1 MFLVLATIYMK
12 GHENRHINATFTTNI
27 MNYTCVYAYFSTFVP
42 GNYLNRTDFNTMHY
56 FSRLENTIKSNWN
69 GIAVANYRGESF
81 TYGELATQ
89 IARFHV
95 FFEAVGL
102 KKGDKVALCAK
113 NSARWGITFF
123 AANTY
128 EAVLVPILA
137 DFHPESVNSL
147 VDHSESKVLLTDT
160 DIWTKLD
167 ITKMP
172 QIQAVFSSSDFSLL
186 YAADEK
192 IQKACDELDAMF
204 AAKYPNGFSAEYVSY
219 PTDNDKELAII
230 NYTSGTT
237 SAPKGVMLRYE
248 CVSENVSFGQKRLP
262 CGLGD
267 TLVSMLPMA
276 HMYGMMFELI
286 YPVCNGAAI
295 YYLGKTPTPALLLG
309 ALKEI
314 KPYLVITVP
323 LVMEKIFKSK
333 VAPIVNKPVMKVVCA
348 IPGLNQVIFKKVRNT
363 LLEAFG
369 GRIREIVMG
378 GAALN
383 PDVEKWFRRF
393 KLPFTVGYG
402 MTEAAPL
409 LAYEDWWEFAPKSCG
424 KAVDSVEVRIDSED
438 PYTKVGEIQAKGI
451 SLMSGYYKNEEA
463 TAAAFTE
470 DGWMRTGDLGLLD
483 KKGNIYI
490 KGRSKNM
497 ILSANGQNIYP
508 EEIEAVVNN
517 QPYVIE
523 SVVVDRGAKLVA
535 LIYADADAMKA
546 AGVDEQ
552 TFKAQVIAEVNVSM
566 PAYSKIGLVEIMA
579 EPFEKTPKMSIKRFM
594 YK

>member
-1 MFLVLATIYMK
+1 MK
-12 GHENRHINATFTTNI
+12 
-27 MNYTCVYAYFSTFVP
+27 
-42 GNYLNRTDFNTMHY
+42 HY
-56 FSRLENTIKSNWN
+56 FTRLEESIKANWERPAL
-69 GIAVANYRGESF
+69 GNYRGELF
-81 TYGELATQ
+81 TFGELATQ
-89 IARFHV
+89 IAKFHV
-95 FFEAVGL
+95 FFEAIGL

-113 NSARWGITFF
+113 NSARWGVTFF

-128 EAVLVPILA
+128 EAVVVPILA
-137 DFHPESVNSL
+137 DFHPESINSL
-147 VDHSESKVLLTDT
+147 VDHSESKVLLTDS
-160 DIWTKLD
+160 DIWAKLD

-172 QIQAVFSSSDFSLL
+172 TIQAVISSSDFSLL
-186 YAADEK
+186 YAADPAIQEASDNLEK
-192 IQKACDELDAMF
+192 LFTEKYPAGF
-204 AAKYPNGFSAEYVSY
+204 AASDVTYPI
-219 PTDNDKELAII
+219 DNDKDLAII

-248 CVSENVSFGQKRLP
+248 CISANVTFGQKRLTSYP
-262 CGLGD
+262 ED
-267 TLVSMLPMA
+267 KIVSMLPMA

-286 YPVCNGAAI
+286 YPLCGGSSI

-309 ALKEI
+309 AMKEVQ
-314 KPYLVITVP
+314 PYLVITVP

-333 VAPIVNKPVMKVVCA
+333 VAPIVNKPVMKVLCA

-363 LLEAFG
+363 LLNAFG
-369 GRIREIVMG
+369 GKVREIVMG

-383 PDVEKWFRRF
+383 PDVEKWFKRF

-409 LAYEDWWEFAPKSCG
+409 MAYEDWWEFASKSCG
-424 KAVDSVEVRIDSED
+424 KAIDTVEVRIDSED
-438 PYTKVGEIQAKGI
+438 PYTKVGEIQARGMNI
-451 SLMSGYYKNEEA
+451 MSGYYKNEEA
-463 TAAAFTE
+463 TKAAFTE

-483 KKGNIYI
+483 KKGNIFI

-508 EEIEAVVNN
+508 EEIEAALNN

-535 LIYADADAMKA
+535 LVYMDKDSLTA
-546 AGVDEQ
+546 AQIDPEMYKVSLM
-552 TFKAQVIAEVNVSM
+552 AEVNKSM
-566 PAYSKIGLVEIMA
+566 PSYSKIGLVEIMS

>member
-1 MFLVLATIYMK
+1 MK
-12 GHENRHINATFTTNI
+12 HYFTRLEEAMKANWERP
-27 MNYTCVYAYFSTFVP
+27 AL
-42 GNYLNRTDFNTMHY
+42 GNY
-56 FSRLENTIKSNWN
+56 K
-69 GIAVANYRGESF
+69 GELF
-81 TYGELATQ
+81 TFGELASN
-89 IARFHV
+89 IEKLHIL
-95 FFEAVGL
+95 FETAGL
-102 KKGDKVALCAK
+102 KKGHKVALCAK
-113 NSARWGITFF
+113 NSARWGVAFF

-128 EAVLVPILA
+128 EAVVVPILA
-137 DFHPESVNSL
+137 DFHPGSVNSL
-147 VDHSESKVLLTDT
+147 VDHSESTVLFTDS
-160 DIWTKLD
+160 DIWKKLD

-172 QIQAVFSSSDFSLL
+172 TVKAVVSTADFKLL
-186 YAADEK
+186 YAATEK
-192 IQKACDELDAMF
+192 IQAASDNLDTLF
-204 AAKYPNGFSAEYVSY
+204 AEKYPNGFKPEHISY
-219 PTDNDKELAII
+219 PTGNDKDLAII

-248 CVSENVSFGQKRLP
+248 CLSANVEFGQKRLP
-262 CGLGD
+262 SYPED
-267 TLVSMLPMA
+267 KIVSMLPMA

-286 YPVCNGAAI
+286 YPLCGGSSI

-309 ALKEI
+309 AMAEV

-333 VAPIVNKPVMKVVCA
+333 VAPVVNKPAMKILCA
-348 IPGLNQVIFKKVRNT
+348 IPGVNQLIFKKVRNN
-363 LLEAFG
+363 LLNAFG
-369 GRIREIVMG
+369 GKVREIVMG

-409 LAYEDWWEFAPKSCG
+409 LAYEDWWEFASKSCG

-438 PYTKVGEIQAKGI
+438 PYNKVGEIQAKGI

-463 TAAAFTE
+463 TSASFTA
-470 DGWMRTGDLGLLD
+470 DGWMRTGDLGVID
-483 KKGNIYI
+483 KKGNIFI

-517 QPYVIE
+517 QPYVVE
-523 SVVVDRGAKLVA
+523 SVVVDRGSRLVA
-535 LIYADADAMKA
+535 LVYLDAEKLKADAADAEAYK
-546 AGVDEQ
+546 GVLMN
-552 TFKAQVIAEVNVSM
+552 EVNKSM
-566 PAYSKIGLVEIMA
+566 PSYSKINAVEVMA

>member
-1 MFLVLATIYMK
+1 MK
-12 GHENRHINATFTTNI
+12 
-27 MNYTCVYAYFSTFVP
+27 
-42 GNYLNRTDFNTMHY
+42 HY
-56 FSRLENTIKSNWN
+56 FTRLEEAMKANW
-69 GIAVANYRGESF
+69 GRPALGNYRGELF
-81 TYGELATQ
+81 TFGEVAEN
-89 IARFHV
+89 IAKLHV
-95 FFEAVGL
+95 LYEAVGL

-113 NSARWGITFF
+113 NSARWGIAFF
-123 AANTY
+123 SANTY
-128 EAVLVPILA
+128 EAVVVPILA
-137 DFHPESVNSL
+137 DYHPDSVNSL
-147 VDHSESKVLLTDT
+147 VDHSESTVLFTDT
-160 DIWTKLD
+160 DIWNKLD
-167 ITKMP
+167 IAKMP
-172 QIQAVFSSSDFSLL
+172 KVKAVVSTADFKLL

-192 IQKACDELDAMF
+192 IQSANDNLQALFD
-204 AAKYPNGFSAEYVSY
+204 AKYPNGFTAADVSY

-248 CVSENVSFGQKRLP
+248 CISANVAFGQKRLP
-262 CGLGD
+262 SYPED
-267 TLVSMLPMA
+267 KIVSMLPMA

-286 YPVCNGAAI
+286 YPLCGGSSI

-309 ALKEI
+309 AMAEV

-333 VAPIVNKPVMKVVCA
+333 VAPIVNKPVMKVVTA
-348 IPGLNQVIFKKVRNT
+348 IPGLNQIIFKRVRT
-363 LLEAFG
+363 SLLNAFG
-369 GRIREIVMG
+369 GNVREIVMG

-383 PDVEKWFRRF
+383 PDVEKWFRKF

-409 LAYEDWWEFAPKSCG
+409 MAYEDWWDFASKSCG
-424 KAVDSVEVRIDSED
+424 KAIDTVEVRIDSED
-438 PYTKVGEIQAKGI
+438 PYNKVGEIQARGMNI
-451 SLMSGYYKNEEA
+451 MSGYYKNEEA
-463 TAAAFTE
+463 TKAAFTE

-483 KKGNIYI
+483 EKGNIFI

-508 EEIEAVVNN
+508 EEIEAAVNN

-523 SVVVDRGAKLVA
+523 SVVVDRGARLVA
-535 LIYADADAMKA
+535 LIYMDSEKA
-546 AGVDEQ
+546 KAEGVDLEEYKK
-552 TFKAQVIAEVNVSM
+552 TIMAEVNKSM
-566 PAYSKIGLVEIMA
+566 PAYSKLNVVEYMA

>member
-1 MFLVLATIYMK
+1 MK
-12 GHENRHINATFTTNI
+12 
-27 MNYTCVYAYFSTFVP
+27 
-42 GNYLNRTDFNTMHY
+42 HY
-56 FSRLENTIKSNWN
+56 FTRLEEAIKNNWDRPALGN
-69 GIAVANYRGESF
+69 FRGELF
-81 TYGELATQ
+81 TFGEFATQ
-89 IARFHV
+89 IEKFHV
-95 FFEAVGL
+95 FFEAIGL

-128 EAVLVPILA
+128 EAVVVPILA
-137 DFHPESVNSL
+137 DFHPDSVNNL
-147 VDHSESKVLLTDT
+147 VDHSESAILLTDT
-160 DIWTKLD
+160 DIWNKLD

-172 QIQAVFSSSDFSLL
+172 TVKAVISSSDFSLL
-186 YAADEK
+186 YAADENITK
-192 IQKACDELDAMF
+192 INEQLDTLIAE
-204 AAKYPNGFSAEYVSY
+204 KYPDGYTAANVSFA
-219 PTDNDKELAII
+219 TDNEKNLAII

-248 CVSENVSFGQKRLP
+248 CISANVEFGQKWLP
-262 CGLGD
+262 SVPED
-267 TLVSMLPMA
+267 KIVSMLPMA

-286 YPVCNGAAI
+286 YPLCGGSSI

-309 ALKEI
+309 AMAEV

-333 VAPIVNKPVMKVVCA
+333 VAPVINKPIMKVICA
-348 IPGLNQVIFKKVRNT
+348 IPGLNQIIFKKIRTT
-363 LLEAFG
+363 LLNAFG
-369 GRIREIVMG
+369 GNVRAIVMG

-383 PDVEKWFRRF
+383 PDVEKWFKKF

-409 LAYEDWWEFAPKSCG
+409 LAYEGWWDFASKSCG
-424 KAVDSVEVRIDSED
+424 KCVDSVEVRIDSED
-438 PYTKVGEIQAKGI
+438 PYNKVGEIQAKGY

-463 TAAAFTE
+463 TKAAFTE

-483 KKGNIYI
+483 KKGNIFI

-523 SVVVDRGAKLVA
+523 SVVVDRGARLAALV
-535 LIYADADAMKA
+535 YMDAEKA
-546 AGVDEQ
+546 KSEGVNLDEY
-552 TFKAQVIAEVNVSM
+552 KAVIMTEVNKSM
-566 PAYSKIGLVEIMA
+566 PAYSKLNIVEFMDQ
-579 EPFEKTPKMSIKRFM
+579 PFEKTPKMSIKRFM

>member
-1 MFLVLATIYMK
+1 
-12 GHENRHINATFTTNI
+12 
-27 MNYTCVYAYFSTFVP
+27 
-42 GNYLNRTDFNTMHY
+42 MHY
-56 FSRLENTIKSNWN
+56 LSRLEEAIKKNWDRPAL
-69 GIAVANYRGESF
+69 GNYRGETF
-81 TYGELATQ
+81 TFGEFATH
-89 IARFHV
+89 IAKFHL
-95 FFEAVGL
+95 FFEAIGL

-137 DFHPESVNSL
+137 DFHPDSVNSL
-147 VDHSESKVLLTDT
+147 VDHSESVILLTDT
-160 DIWTKLD
+160 EIWNKLD

-172 QIQAVFSSSDFSLL
+172 TIKAVLSSTDFSLL
-186 YAADEK
+186 YAADETVSQANEK
-192 IQKACDELDAMF
+192 LQASFE
-204 AAKYPNGFSAEYVSY
+204 AKYPNGFTSADVSY
-219 PTDNDKELAII
+219 PTDNDKNLAVI

-248 CVSENVSFGQKRLP
+248 CLSENVAFGQKRLP
-262 CGLGD
+262 SYPGD
-267 TLVSMLPMA
+267 TIVSMLPMA

-286 YPVCNGAAI
+286 YPLCGGSTL
-295 YYLGKTPTPALLLG
+295 YYLGKAPTPALLLG
-309 ALKEI
+309 AMAQI

-333 VAPIVNKPVMKVVCA
+333 VAPVVNKPIMKVLCA
-348 IPGLNQVIFKKVRNT
+348 LPGVNQLIFKKIRKT
-363 LLEAFG
+363 LLNAFG
-369 GRIREIVMG
+369 GNVREIVMG

-409 LAYEDWWEFAPKSCG
+409 LAYEDWWDFAPKSCG
-424 KAVDSVEVRIDSED
+424 KAVDSVVVRIDSED
-438 PYTKVGEIQAKGI
+438 PYNKVGEIQAKGI

-463 TAAAFTE
+463 TSAAFTA

-483 KKGNIYI
+483 KKGNIFI

-508 EEIEAVVNN
+508 EEMEAVVNN

-523 SVVVDRGAKLVA
+523 SVVVARGAKLVA
-535 LIYADADAMKA
+535 LVYMDTDKMVSENVNLDEYKA
-546 AGVDEQ
+546 VLM
-552 TFKAQVIAEVNVSM
+552 AEVNKSM
-566 PAYSKIGLVEIMA
+566 PAYSKVNLVEVMEA
-579 EPFEKTPKMSIKRFM
+579 PFEKTPKMSIKRFM
-594 YK
+594 YN

>member
-1 MFLVLATIYMK
+1 
-12 GHENRHINATFTTNI
+12 
-27 MNYTCVYAYFSTFVP
+27 
-42 GNYLNRTDFNTMHY
+42 MHY
-56 FSRLENTIKSNWN
+56 LKRLEQAIKNNWDKP
-69 GIAVANYRGESF
+69 ALMNYRGEGF
-81 TYGELATQ
+81 TFGEFAAQ
-89 IARFHV
+89 VARFHT
-95 FFEAVGL
+95 FFEAIGL

-137 DFHPESVNSL
+137 DFHPDSVNSL
-147 VDHSESKVLLTDT
+147 VDHSESVLLMTDT
-160 DIWTKLD
+160 DIWNKLD

-172 QIQAVFSSSDFSLL
+172 LLKAVISSSDFSLL

-192 IQKACDELDAMF
+192 IKEAGEGMDTLF
-204 AAKYPNGFSAEYVSY
+204 AAKYPAGFSAADISY
-219 PTDNDKELAII
+219 PTDNDKDLAII

-248 CVSENVSFGQKRLP
+248 CLSENVKFGQKRLP
-262 CGLGD
+262 SYAGD
-267 TLVSMLPMA
+267 TIVSMLPMA

-286 YPVCNGAAI
+286 YPLCGCATV

-309 ALKEI
+309 AMAQV
-314 KPYLVITVP
+314 KPYLIITVP

-333 VAPIVNKPVMKVVCA
+333 VAPVVNKPVMKALCA
-348 IPGLNQVIFKKVRNT
+348 IPGVNQLIFKKIRNT
-363 LLEAFG
+363 LLNAFG
-369 GRIREIVMG
+369 GRVREIIMG

-383 PDVEKWFRRF
+383 PDVEKWFKRF

-438 PYTKVGEIQAKGI
+438 PYNKVGEIQAKGN
-451 SLMSGYYKNEEA
+451 SVMSGYYKNEEA
-463 TAAAFTE
+463 TAAAFTN

-483 KKGNIYI
+483 KKGNIFI

-523 SVVVDRGAKLVA
+523 SVVVSRGPRLVA
-535 LIYADADAMKA
+535 LVYMDADKIQ
-546 AGVDEQ
+546 EE
-552 TFKAQVIAEVNVSM
+552 EVNLEEYKKSLIVEVNKSM
-566 PAYSKIGLVEIMA
+566 PVYSKVGLVEVMDK
-579 EPFEKTPKMSIKRFM
+579 PFEKTPKMSIKRFM

>member
-1 MFLVLATIYMK
+1 MK
-12 GHENRHINATFTTNI
+12 
-27 MNYTCVYAYFSTFVP
+27 
-42 GNYLNRTDFNTMHY
+42 HY
-56 FSRLENTIKSNWN
+56 FTRFEEAIKANWERPALGN
-69 GIAVANYRGESF
+69 FRGEVF
-81 TYGELATQ
+81 TFGELATQ
-89 IARFHV
+89 IAKFHV
-95 FFEAVGL
+95 FFDAIGL

-113 NSARWGITFF
+113 NSARWGVTFF

-147 VDHSESKVLLTDT
+147 VDHSESLVLLTDT
-160 DIWTKLD
+160 DIWSKLD

-172 QIQAVFSSSDFSLL
+172 TIKAVISSSDFSLL

-192 IQKACDELDAMF
+192 IQAVNDNLDQLF
-204 AAKYPNGFSAEYVSY
+204 AAKYPKGFSAADVSY
-219 PTDNDKELAII
+219 PTDNDKDLAII

-248 CVSENVSFGQKRLP
+248 CVSANVAFGQKRLP
-262 CGLGD
+262 SYPGD
-267 TLVSMLPMA
+267 TIVSMLPMA

-286 YPVCNGAAI
+286 YPLCGGSSI

-309 ALKEI
+309 AMAEV
-314 KPYLVITVP
+314 KPYLVVTVP

-333 VAPIVNKPVMKVVCA
+333 VAPVINKPVMKVITA
-348 IPGLNQVIFKKVRNT
+348 IPGLNQIIFKKIRTT
-363 LLEAFG
+363 LLNAFG
-369 GRIREIVMG
+369 GNVREIVMG

-383 PDVEKWFRRF
+383 PDVEKWFKKF
-393 KLPFTVGYG
+393 GLPFTVGYG

-409 LAYEDWWEFAPKSCG
+409 LAYECWREFAPKSCG
-424 KAVDSVEVRIDSED
+424 KCVDSVEVRIDSDD
-438 PYTKVGEIQAKGI
+438 PYNKVGEIQAKGYSI
-451 SLMSGYYKNEEA
+451 MSGYYKNEEA
-463 TAAAFTE
+463 TKAAFTE

-483 KKGNIYI
+483 AKGNIFI

-517 QPYVIE
+517 QPYVVE
-523 SVVVDRGAKLVA
+523 SVVIDRGARLVA
-535 LIYADADAMKA
+535 LIYMDAEKA
-546 AGVDEQ
+546 KSEGVDLEAY
-552 TFKAQVIAEVNVSM
+552 KAVIMAEVNKSM
-566 PAYSKIGLVEIMA
+566 PAYSKVNLVEYMDQ
-579 EPFEKTPKMSIKRFM
+579 PFEKTPKMSIKRFM

>member
-1 MFLVLATIYMK
+1 MK
-12 GHENRHINATFTTNI
+12 
-27 MNYTCVYAYFSTFVP
+27 
-42 GNYLNRTDFNTMHY
+42 HY
-56 FSRLENTIKSNWN
+56 FTRLEEAIKTGWERPALGNF
-69 GIAVANYRGESF
+69 RGELF
-81 TYGELATQ
+81 TFGQLATQ
-89 IARFHV
+89 IAKFHL
-95 FFEAVGL
+95 FFEAIGL

-113 NSARWGITFF
+113 NSARWGVTFF

-137 DFHPESVNSL
+137 DFHPDSVNSL

-160 DIWTKLD
+160 DIWNKLD
-167 ITKMP
+167 IEKMP
-172 QIQAVFSSSDFSLL
+172 SIKAVISSSDFSLL
-186 YAADEK
+186 YAADESITAANDK
-192 IQKACDELDAMF
+192 TDELF
-204 AAKYPNGFSAEYVSY
+204 AQKYPNGFSAADVSY
-219 PTDNDKELAII
+219 PIDNDKELAII

-248 CVSENVSFGQKRLP
+248 CLSANVEFGQKRLP
-262 CGLGD
+262 SYPED
-267 TLVSMLPMA
+267 KIVSMLPMA

-286 YPVCNGAAI
+286 YPLCGGSSI

-309 ALKEI
+309 AMAEV

-333 VAPIVNKPVMKVVCA
+333 VAPVINKPVMKVITSV
-348 IPGLNQVIFKKVRNT
+348 PGLNQLIFKKIRNT
-363 LLEAFG
+363 LLGAFG
-369 GRIREIVMG
+369 GNVREIVMG

-383 PDVEKWFRRF
+383 PDVEKWFKKF

-424 KAVDSVEVRIDSED
+424 KCVDSVEVRIDSDD
-438 PYTKVGEIQAKGI
+438 PYNKVGEIQAKGY

-463 TAAAFTE
+463 TKAAFTE

-483 KKGNIYI
+483 KKGNIFI

-517 QPYVIE
+517 QPYVVE
-523 SVVVDRGAKLVA
+523 SVVVDRGARLVA
-535 LIYADADAMKA
+535 IVYMDSDKA
-546 AGVDEQ
+546 KSEGVELEAY
-552 TFKAQVIAEVNVSM
+552 KAQLMAEVNKDM
-566 PAYSKIGLVEIMA
+566 PSYSKLNVVEYIDQ
-579 EPFEKTPKMSIKRFM
+579 PFEKTPKMSIKRFM

>member
-1 MFLVLATIYMK
+1 MK
-12 GHENRHINATFTTNI
+12 
-27 MNYTCVYAYFSTFVP
+27 
-42 GNYLNRTDFNTMHY
+42 HY
-56 FSRLENTIKSNWN
+56 FTRLEE
-69 GIAVANYRGESF
+69 AVKTQWDRPALGNYRGELF
-81 TYGELATQ
+81 TFGEFATQ

-95 FFEAVGL
+95 FFEAMGL

-113 NSARWGITFF
+113 NSARWGVTFF

-147 VDHSESKVLLTDT
+147 VDHSESLVLLTDT
-160 DIWTKLD
+160 DIWNKLD
-167 ITKMP
+167 IAKMP
-172 QIQAVFSSSDFSLL
+172 KLKAVLSSSDFSLL
-186 YAADEK
+186 YAADEQVREADAK
-192 IQKACDELDAMF
+192 KDELF
-204 AAKYPNGFSAEYVSY
+204 AARYPGGFTAADVSY
-219 PTDNDKELAII
+219 PVGNDKELAII

-248 CVSENVSFGQKRLP
+248 CISANVEFGQKRLP
-262 CGLGD
+262 SYPED
-267 TLVSMLPMA
+267 KIVSMLPMA

-286 YPVCNGAAI
+286 YPLCGGSSI

-309 ALKEI
+309 AMAEV

-333 VAPIVNKPVMKVVCA
+333 VAPVLNKPVMKVVTA
-348 IPGLNQVIFKKVRNT
+348 IPGVNQLIFKKIRGT
-363 LLEAFG
+363 LLNAFG
-369 GRIREIVMG
+369 GKVREIVMG

-409 LAYEDWWEFAPKSCG
+409 LAYEDWYDFVPKSCG
-424 KAVDSVEVRIDSED
+424 KCVDSVEVRIDSDD
-438 PYTKVGEIQAKGI
+438 PYNKVGEIQAKGI

-463 TAAAFTE
+463 TKAAFTS

-483 KKGNIYI
+483 SKGNIFI

-523 SVVVDRGAKLVA
+523 SVVVDRGARIVA
-535 LIYADADAMKA
+535 LAYMDADKA
-546 AGVDEQ
+546 KSEGVDLEEY
-552 TFKAQVIAEVNVSM
+552 KKVIMTEVNKSM
-566 PAYSKIGLVEIMA
+566 PSYSKVNLVEYM
-579 EPFEKTPKMSIKRFM
+579 EQPFEKTPKMSIKRFM